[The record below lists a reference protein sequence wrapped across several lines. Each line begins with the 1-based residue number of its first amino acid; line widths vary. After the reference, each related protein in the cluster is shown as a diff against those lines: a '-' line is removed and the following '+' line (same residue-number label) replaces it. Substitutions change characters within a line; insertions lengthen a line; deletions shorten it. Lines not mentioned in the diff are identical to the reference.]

1 MKIKKVEFDENK
13 KIVTITFKRNVDTFS
28 TGEINIILFITKLF
42 GFLGKEKDLIVI
54 DDPIS
59 SYDLVNQ
66 YHIVFHLCKIISTQ
80 EKHVLIFT
88 HNPDVINVINSQNR
102 KAYEYMFFDRIDG
115 NIIMN
120 ELSNRMKCKGKS
132 NVLFID
138 NLIGN
143 GKEETKKY
151 ISLVEKRNDEDP
163 NDYLSSILHYDGKI
177 IILDDKA
184 KDYKGCTNKFLID
197 YIEKNFYINDL
208 KDHSFEN
215 LCLTKILILISVR
228 VWIEYKLHKIS
239 KSPLVIKKI
248 VMELLVS

>member
-1 MKIKKVEFDENK
+1 M
-13 KIVTITFKRNVDTFS
+13 
-28 TGEINIILFITKLF
+28 
-42 GFLGKEKDLIVI
+42 
-54 DDPIS
+54 
-59 SYDLVNQ
+59 
-66 YHIVFHLCKIISTQ
+66 
-80 EKHVLIFT
+80 
-88 HNPDVINVINSQNR
+88 
-102 KAYEYMFFDRIDG
+102 
-115 NIIMN
+115 
-120 ELSNRMKCKGKS
+120 
-132 NVLFID
+132 
-138 NLIGN
+138 
-143 GKEETKKY
+143 
-151 ISLVEKRNDEDP
+151 EKRNDEDP